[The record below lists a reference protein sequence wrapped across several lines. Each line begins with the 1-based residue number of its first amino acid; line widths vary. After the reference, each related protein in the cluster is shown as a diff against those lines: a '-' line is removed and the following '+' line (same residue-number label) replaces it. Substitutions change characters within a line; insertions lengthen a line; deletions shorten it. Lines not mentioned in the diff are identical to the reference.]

1 MKNQESVTAR
11 SPLPGGGVSMAPTL
25 LIVGPV
31 EDDCGHDSVFNHLPW
46 PAHRVWSYREVALH
60 LHLHSSHPCL
70 VLCERDLADGDWK
83 DVLEVTVSLTSPPPV
98 IVTSRHADE
107 HLWAEVINLGGFDV
121 LAKPLDKQEVSR
133 VLNFAWE
140 HWAAQAYPAARPKA
154 ELVGKGEKTC
164 STA

>member
-1 MKNQESVTAR
+1 MKNQEPVTAR
-11 SPLPGGGVSMAPTL
+11 HSLAADNVRVAPML

-31 EDDCGHDSVFNHLPW
+31 EDDCGCDPVFDQIPW
-46 PAHRVWSYREVALH
+46 PAHRVRNCLELALH
-60 LHLHSSHPCL
+60 LHGSPAC
-70 VLCERDLADGDWK
+70 VVVCERDLADGDWK
-83 DVLEVTVSLTSPPPV
+83 DVLEVTVSLTNPPPV

-140 HWAAQAYPAARPKA
+140 HWAVQAYPAARPKA
-154 ELVGKGEKTC
+154 ELVGKGEITC